1 MLNFYDF
8 GGEDFPSLYLIYD
21 TNLLQFLKAGLWENG
36 GINGSYLVS

>member
-21 TNLLQFLKAGLWENG
+21 TNLLQF
-36 GINGSYLVS
+36 IRLVYERMVELMVLT